1 RRPPRPTLSPYTT
14 LFRSA
19 LLYACR
25 YVNVPGLETL
35 GAVDPRL
42 RVFLDVDLMAEK
54 YSGEESAQVLVHL
67 MYHVMFDH
75 HGLSVA
81 KLEADGGL
89 SPDLWRMAADAA
101 VNDDLEDAGLDFPS
115 TVSTTAEKIGMDRG
129 LSVIEYYDEL
139 ASRARNADMESLFS
153 L

>member
-1 RRPPRPTLSPYTT
+1 MAEKQAPYTA
-14 LFRSA
+14 A

-42 RVFLDVDLMAEK
+42 LVFLDVDLMAEK
-54 YSGEESAQVLVHL
+54 YSDEESAQVLVHL

-81 KLEADGGL
+81 KLEADGDHP
-89 SPDLWRMAADAA
+89 PDLLRIAA
-101 VNDDLEDAGLDFPS
+101 V
-115 TVSTTAEKIGMDRG
+115 
-129 LSVIEYYDEL
+129 
-139 ASRARNADMESLFS
+139 SLGDVH
-153 L
+153 LQEPG

>member
-1 RRPPRPTLSPYTT
+1 RLTAEQEEGLAIWRAMAEKQAPCTA
-14 LFRSA
+14 A

-25 YVNVPGLETL
+25 YANVPGLETL
-35 GAVDPRL
+35 GAVDRRL

-54 YSGEESAQVLVHL
+54 YSDEESAQVLVHL

-81 KLEADGGL
+81 KLEADGDL

-101 VNDDLEDAGLDFPS
+101 VNDDLE
-115 TVSTTAEKIGMDRG
+115 EIG
-129 LSVIEYYDEL
+129 
-139 ASRARNADMESLFS
+139 RAHV
-153 L
+153 